1 MTGDGDRPAGQSLA
15 ADCAAAF
22 LLLSRIPAG
31 WYRFPDDRPPDFTSA
46 TWAFPL
52 VGLVIGA
59 ACGADDFAFEF
70 TSRLRRLRPV
80 TGVTLSGSGSCL
92 NERSL

>member
-1 MTGDGDRPAGQSLA
+1 MTFMIT
-15 ADCAAAF
+15 AAA
-22 LLLSRIPAG
+22 SRVE
-31 WYRFPDDRPPDFTSA
+31 
-46 TWAFPL
+46 AF
-52 VGLVIGA
+52 A
-59 ACGADDFAFEF
+59 AFGADDFAFEF

>member
-1 MTGDGDRPAGQSLA
+1 MGWAAQEAGHCHPERGAPTA
-15 ADCAAAF
+15 ARGAAVTFMITAAA
-22 LLLSRIPAG
+22 SRVE
-31 WYRFPDDRPPDFTSA
+31 
-46 TWAFPL
+46 AF
-52 VGLVIGA
+52 A
-59 ACGADDFAFEF
+59 AFGADDFAFEF